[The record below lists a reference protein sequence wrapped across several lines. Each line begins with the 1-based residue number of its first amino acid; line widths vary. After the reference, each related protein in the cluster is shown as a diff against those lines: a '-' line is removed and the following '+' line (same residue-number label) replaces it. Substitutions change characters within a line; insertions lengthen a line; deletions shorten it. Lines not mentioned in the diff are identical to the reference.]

1 LLKSG
6 SHTKPSIGKED
17 IAILPA
23 KRYTLEDLLI
33 AFSKVNHRESLCS
46 L

>member
-1 LLKSG
+1 LLESG
-6 SHTKPSIGKED
+6 SHTKTSIGKED
-17 IAILPA
+17 KAILPA

-33 AFSKVNHRESLCS
+33 AFSKEIHREPLCS